1 MDYLIG
7 DPVVTPMS
15 EQVQYSEKLA
25 LLSPCFVVNDGAS
38 LECNEGFTR
47 SELGIPQE
55 AMVYCCFNQPYKIDP
70 IMFEVWMQILR
81 QVTGS
86 VFWTAAF
93 NPLAV
98 ENLRLKAE
106 ARNVSHSRLI
116 FSEKAPLERHLKRL
130 EVADLSLDTRIYNG
144 GSTTGNALWA
154 GVPVLTLEGGSYVSK
169 MTASMLYAVGFGEL
183 VTRNLDEY
191 RTTAIS
197 LGEDRTRLRR
207 LSAKLRR
214 DRISGRFFDTQRFV
228 RNIEKAYQEMW
239 ERYLKGKK
247 PRQFEVCDG

>member
-98 ENLRLKAE
+98 ENLRLEAE

-247 PRQFEVCDG
+247 PRQF